1 MKAAKPFRRPWLWLG
16 LWWLAVLV
24 VVVASLSPP
33 PPVELPR
40 HGDKVEHLLAYALLA
55 AGAVQVFRRGAPLW
69 LAGLGLVLLGIGLE
83 LAQGA
88 FTTTRMADPAD
99 ALANAMGVGLGLLT
113 ALTPWGNALWRREG
127 GHAARGIASSAGR
140 AEP

>member
-16 LWWLAVLV
+16 LWWLAVLA

-55 AGAVQVFRRGAPLW
+55 SGAVQVFRRGSPLW

-99 ALANAMGVGLGLLT
+99 ALANAAGVALGLLT
-113 ALTPWGNALWRREG
+113 VRTPWRDALLG
-127 GHAARGIASSAGR
+127 GQGR
-140 AEP
+140 DG

>member
-55 AGAVQVFRRGAPLW
+55 AGAVQVFRRGPPLW

-99 ALANAMGVGLGLLT
+99 ALANAAGVALGLLT
-113 ALTPWGNALWRREG
+113 VRTHWRDALLGGEG
-127 GHAARGIASSAGR
+127 CDG
-140 AEP
+140 

>member
-1 MKAAKPFRRPWLWLG
+1 MKAAKPFRRPWLWRG
-16 LWWLAVLV
+16 LWWLAVLA

-40 HGDKVEHLLAYALLA
+40 HGDKVEHLLAYTLLA

-88 FTTTRMADPAD
+88 FTATRMADPAD
-99 ALANAMGVGLGLLT
+99 ALANTAGVALGLLT
-113 ALTPWGNALWRREG
+113 VRTPWRDALLG
-127 GHAARGIASSAGR
+127 GQGR
-140 AEP
+140 DG